1 MSTKVRDFTKRDKI
15 AGAIIGFTIGD
26 AMGATTEFMNE
37 GQIKL
42 KYGQLTDIVGGGW
55 LNLAPGE
62 VTDDT
67 QMMMCVMDALM
78 KTQSKEDLSGKLFAE
93 QCRTEFIKWYY
104 TNPKDIGGQCSRGI
118 KCLIDNETKAVC
130 YVDRDALGNGS
141 LMRALPCAILD
152 EPLLN
157 CLQGKMTHNNP
168 TCLHAIQIYHNNIV
182 RLIAGT
188 PARMMNY
195 AEKLFPPTGHVF
207 NTLNNALYWA
217 HKDTFEEAII
227 GAVNHGGDADTI
239 GALTGGLAGARF
251 GYSKIPQIWIDKLD
265 SNVKKDLEKFI
276 NFAFNCLQI

>member
-1 MSTKVRDFTKRDKI
+1 MNTKARNSTRRDRI
-15 AGAIIGFTIGD
+15 AGAIFGFAIGD

-37 GQIKL
+37 RQIKF

-55 LNLAPGE
+55 LCLKPGE

-67 QMMMCVMDALM
+67 QMMVCVMNALM
-78 KTQSKEDLSGKLFAE
+78 KTQDREDLSGKLFAKE
-93 QCRTEFIKWYY
+93 CREEFINWYY

-118 KCLIDNETKAVC
+118 EYLINKKAKVC
-130 YVDRDALGNGS
+130 YVDKDALGNGS

-157 CLQGKMTHNNP
+157 YIQGKLTHNNS
-168 TCLHAIQIYHNNIV
+168 TCSHAIEVYHNNIAH
-182 RLIAGT
+182 LLDDSPT
-188 PARMMNY
+188 RMMNY
-195 AEKLFPPTGHVF
+195 AEELLPPTGHVF

-239 GALTGGLAGARF
+239 GALAGGLAGARF
-251 GYSKIPQIWIDKLD
+251 GYSKIPQIWIEKLD
-265 SNVKKDLEKFI
+265 SSVKKELEKFI
-276 NFAFNCLQI
+276 NFCV